1 MMLDHI
7 GQPATAARVREAFV
21 AQIQDG
27 QVRTRDLGGTAGT
40 TEFTDALVARLRG

>member
-1 MMLDHI
+1 MMLEHLQQDDI
-7 GQPATAARVREAFV
+7 ARRVRQAFV

-27 QVRTRDLGGTAGT
+27 EVRTRDLGGTAGT